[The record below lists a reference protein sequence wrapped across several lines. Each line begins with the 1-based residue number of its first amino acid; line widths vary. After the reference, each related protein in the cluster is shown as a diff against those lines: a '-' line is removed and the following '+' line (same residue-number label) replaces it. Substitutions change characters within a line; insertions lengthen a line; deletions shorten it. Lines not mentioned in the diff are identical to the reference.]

1 MTAAS
6 GFANTAFVVAR
17 AIYAVVDDV
26 GKTCGGDVI
35 QHLAAIAFG
44 LLLDLTNL
52 EGTLSNSMPKDSSCH
67 YFAFVIP
74 RFNARK
80 HVFICGCLACF
91 FLYSYFVDTGLSIV
105 AKIRSKNF
113 VIKQNTVFRVWK

>member
-1 MTAAS
+1 MQVWMIWAKP
-6 GFANTAFVVAR
+6 VA
-17 AIYAVVDDV
+17 
-26 GKTCGGDVI
+26 GDVV
-35 QHLAAIAFG
+35 QHLAAIALG
-44 LLLDLTNL
+44 LLSDQQTWRVRGRFMCLKTVHAIILR
-52 EGTLSNSMPKDSSCH
+52 
-67 YFAFVIP
+67 FVIP

-113 VIKQNTVFRVWK
+113 VIKQNTAFPVRK